1 MQQHPSF
8 LFLRVSRIYG
18 ASALYDATGPGRQTL
33 AACAAGAGCSRG
45 SRCRT
50 CAPRLPG
57 SPPRFAQDPTSMALN
72 PHAVTCDARPLFA
85 HHPCP
90 IHRAAQSNHGEMA
103 AHPIRNRS
111 LDPPG
116 CCAPSLRQTPPRRCP
131 RHARPPNPRHRWR
144 RRRRRRRRPSPPPPP
159 PPRRCRA
166 ASTFSRP
173 PPRTT
178 AASRGARRA
187 SPGARSRTASA

>member
-8 LFLRVSRIYG
+8 LFLRVLVYTAHPLSTT
-18 ASALYDATGPGRQTL
+18 LPGRATKL
-33 AACAAGAGCSRG
+33 WR
-45 SRCRT
+45 R
-50 CAPRLPG
+50 APRRGLFPG
-57 SPPRFAQDPTSMALN
+57 RCARALRLTGSARFAQDPTSMALN

-144 RRRRRRRRPSPPPPP
+144 RRRRRPSPPPPP